1 MRQWKVRPKHEQP
14 LVLEERSQQDLGAG
28 EVRIRV
34 HAASLN
40 FRDQLLL
47 TGRYPIGTQAVVP
60 LSDGAGE
67 VIGIGP
73 GVTRVEVGH
82 RVTATTITNWIGGR
96 FDPSMAAGSIG
107 FARDGWLAEEVVLPE
122 TSLVR
127 IPDALSYAAA
137 ATLPCAGV
145 TAWNAVI
152 ETARIGPG
160 DSILALGT
168 GGVSMFAVQIAKLVG
183 AQALITSSS
192 DVKLERAYACGAD
205 LGVNYRTYPAWET
218 RVRELTGGQG
228 VDLVVENAATLRQ
241 SVQATRYGGTVAVV
255 GMLAVLSPGGPQP
268 NGDLTDLL
276 RFGVTVTPILMGN
289 RRMLT
294 RMVDAFARHRIEP
307 VIDHEFS
314 FDDAPAAYDA
324 LAAANHVGKIVIT
337 TETGRSIALSVIV
350 ACPDTPALALR
361 TRVNGRRA
369 HSNDRN

>member
-14 LVLEERSQQDLGAG
+14 LVLEEGSQQDLGAG
-28 EVRIRV
+28 EVRVRV

-40 FRDQLLL
+40 FRDHLLL

-82 RVTATTITNWIGGR
+82 RVTATTITNWIDGR

-107 FARDGWLAEEVVLPE
+107 FARDGWLADEVVLPE
-122 TSLVR
+122 TSLVT

-137 ATLPCAGV
+137 ATFPCAGV
-145 TAWNAVI
+145 TAWNAVV
-152 ETARIGPG
+152 ETARIGPSE
-160 DSILALGT
+160 SILALGT

-183 AQALITSSS
+183 AKALITSSS

-205 LGVNYRTYPAWET
+205 LGVNYRTYPAWEA

-268 NGDLTDLL
+268 NGDLTDFL

-337 TETGRSIALSVIV
+337 TEAGRVSPRS
-350 ACPDTPALALR
+350 R
-361 TRVNGRRA
+361 
-369 HSNDRN
+369 